1 MTRVLFFALLTLVA
15 CRQAPHAVTV
25 VYAESAED
33 FPNPERGFYRPTNV
47 FASHYEAL
55 SEDVLK
61 SYRAPSKTPKMAY
74 SVVSTLVYRDFVLDS
89 FRDQPLNADFLH
101 RVSADFNTARQAGVK
116 LIPRFTYTLDTKKG
130 SCPDG
135 AICPPYGDA
144 SKTIVLAHIA
154 QLKPVLQEHAD
165 VIAFVQM
172 GFIGIWGE
180 NYYTDHFGDASN
192 NNPQKKLTDANWAD
206 RIDVL
211 KALLDALPPDIM
223 VQVRTP
229 QTKQRFIYGIH
240 APVTAAPLTYDEA
253 FTQTDKARIG
263 FHNDCFLA
271 SADDYGTYDDYG
283 NSSTP
288 HHSEN
293 TTLRKYFADDSR
305 HVVVGGETC
314 DDTFSPQNDCGP
326 AGHAE
331 QEMSAMHY
339 TYLNM
344 AYNNDVNNDW
354 VSGGCMERIKKNLG
368 YRLVLKTGVF
378 PSEVSHTDSMHITL
392 TLENVGY
399 ASPVNARPV
408 ELILRNTEDK
418 TTHTLRFDVDLR
430 KWYSGKITLAEKFA
444 MSAIPAG
451 AYELLLSL
459 PDSHR
464 ALSGRPEYSIRL
476 ANQNTWEE
484 KTGFNN
490 LNGQVTVH

>member
-1 MTRVLFFALLTLVA
+1 MTRTLFFALLTLLA
-15 CRQAPHAVTV
+15 CRATSPEVTV
-25 VYAESAED
+25 AYTESSED
-33 FPNPERGFYRPTNV
+33 FTNPERGFYHPGNT
-47 FASHYEAL
+47 FASGYDPL
-55 SEDVLK
+55 SEAVLK
-61 SYRAPSKTPKMAY
+61 GYRSPSKSPNMTY

-89 FRDQPLNADFLH
+89 FKDQPLNAEFLSSV
-101 RVSADFNTARQAGVK
+101 RTDFNTARQAGVK
-116 LIPRFTYTLDTKKG
+116 LIPRFTYIVNTKKG
-130 SCPDG
+130 NCPEG

-144 SKTIVLAHIA
+144 SKEVVLKHIA

-180 NYYTDHFGDASN
+180 NYYTDYFGDASN
-192 NNPQKKLTDANWAD
+192 NNPVKKLTDVNWTD
-206 RIDVL
+206 RMEVL
-211 KALLDALPPDIM
+211 KALLDAVPADIM

-229 QTKQRFIYGIH
+229 QTKQRFVYGVN
-240 APVTAAPLTYDEA
+240 ASVTSPPLTESEA

-293 TTLRKYFADDSR
+293 NTLRKYFADDSR
-305 HVVVGGETC
+305 YVVVGGETC

-331 QEMSAMHY
+331 QEMKAMHY

-378 PSEVSHTDSMHITL
+378 PSKVSAKDTLRVKL

-408 ELILRNTEDK
+408 ELILRNVNDK
-418 TTHTLRFDVDLR
+418 TIHVLRFYTDLR
-430 KWYSGKITLAEKFA
+430 KWYSGTITLAGKFGLG
-444 MSAIPAG
+444 STPSG
-451 AYELLLSL
+451 TYELLLNL
-459 PDSHR
+459 PDSHSS
-464 ALSGRPEYSIRL
+464 LSHRPEYSIRF
-476 ANQNTWEE
+476 ANQETWEE
-484 KTGFNN
+484 ATGFNR
-490 LNGQVTVH
+490 LNAKVTVQ